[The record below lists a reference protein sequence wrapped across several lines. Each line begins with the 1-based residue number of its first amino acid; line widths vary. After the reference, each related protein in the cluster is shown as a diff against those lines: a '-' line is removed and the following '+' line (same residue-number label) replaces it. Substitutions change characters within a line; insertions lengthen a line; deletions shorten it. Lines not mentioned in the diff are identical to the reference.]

1 MGYNTSYIVMDTK
14 TKAKYQNAILYF
26 AKNLTPY
33 QLGKTKLAK
42 LLYYLDFISYRDK
55 GKQVTGTLYY
65 KQEYG
70 PLAKDLSEMIGDL
83 VAEKKLKVDQVAIH
97 NNEKQKDQIRTLK
110 DPDEKVFDEY
120 EQTLLRKLIN
130 KYADV
135 STEVMVAKSHL
146 EAPWVKAQN
155 GAALDYSFA
164 FDIEDFDSE
173 IEEEANEEDKKVRD
187 AVKKE
192 LAKNL

>member
-1 MGYNTSYIVMDTK
+1 MDTK
-14 TKAKYQNAILYF
+14 TRAKYQNAILYF
-26 AKNLTPY
+26 AKNLNPY

-65 KQEYG
+65 KQEHG
-70 PLAKDLSEMIGDL
+70 PLSKDLTEMIGDL
-83 VAEKKLKVDQVAIH
+83 VEEKKLEVDRIAVH
-97 NNEKQKDQIRTLK
+97 NNEKQKDQFRTLR
-110 DPDEKVFDEY
+110 DPDETVFDEY
-120 EQTLLRKLIN
+120 EQTLLKKLIN

-155 GAALDYSFA
+155 GAVLDYNFA

-173 IEEEANEEDKKVRD
+173 IEEEAKQEDKKIRD
-187 AVKKE
+187 AVEKE
-192 LAKNL
+192 LAKTL

>member
-1 MGYNTSYIVMDTK
+1 MDTK

-26 AKNLTPY
+26 AKNLNPY

-42 LLYYLDFISYRDK
+42 LLYYFDFISYRDRE
-55 GKQVTGTLYY
+55 KQVTGTLYY

-70 PLAKDLSEMIGDL
+70 PLAKDLSEIIGDL
-83 VAEKKLKVDQVAIH
+83 VEEKKLKVDQVVVH
-97 NNEKQKDQIRTLK
+97 NNEKQKDQFRVLK
-110 DPDEKVFDEY
+110 DPDETVFDEY
-120 EQTLLRKLIN
+120 EQTLLRKLVN

-135 STEVMVAKSHL
+135 VTEVMVAKSHL

-155 GAALDYSFA
+155 GAALDYNFA

-173 IEEEANEEDKKVRD
+173 VEEEAKDEDQKIKN
-187 AVKKE
+187 AVENE
-192 LAKNL
+192 LARTL